1 MVIFLYNP
9 ATNPATNVFL
19 GGLNLVIK
27 TFWGR
32 GKRGGFLG
40 EIGCHGVIKTL

>member
-1 MVIFLYNP
+1 MFIFLYNP

-27 TFWGR
+27 TFWGGGER
-32 GKRGGFLG
+32 GDF
-40 EIGCHGVIKTL
+40 

>member
-1 MVIFLYNP
+1 MIIFLYNP

-32 GKRGGFLG
+32 GEREDF
-40 EIGCHGVIKTL
+40 

>member
-27 TFWGR
+27 TFWGSGER
-32 GKRGGFLG
+32 GDF
-40 EIGCHGVIKTL
+40 

>member
-19 GGLNLVIK
+19 GGLNWVIK

-32 GKRGGFLG
+32 GERGDF
-40 EIGCHGVIKTL
+40 

>member
-1 MVIFLYNP
+1 MIIFLYNP

-19 GGLNLVIK
+19 GRLNLVIK

-32 GKRGGFLG
+32 EERGDW
-40 EIGCHGVIKTL
+40 VSWSD